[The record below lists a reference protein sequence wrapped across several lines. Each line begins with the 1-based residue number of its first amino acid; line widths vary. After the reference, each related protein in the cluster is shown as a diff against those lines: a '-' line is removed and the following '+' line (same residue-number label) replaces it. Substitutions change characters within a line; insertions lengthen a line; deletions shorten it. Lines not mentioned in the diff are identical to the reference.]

1 MLSST
6 ESQKVGKD
14 LATEQQQHTESVKMV
29 LMNLFAEQELRHRH
43 RQWTCG
49 PVGEGEGGQ
58 TECPTDIYTLLCVKQ
73 TAIGKL
79 LCSTGSSN
87 GCSVMT

>member
-1 MLSST
+1 MVPL
-6 ESQKVGKD
+6 
-14 LATEQQQHTESVKMV
+14 KM
-29 LMNLFAEQELRHRH
+29 MA
-43 RQWTCG
+43 
-49 PVGEGEGGQ
+49 EGE
-58 TECPTDIYTLLCVKQ
+58 TNRESSIDIYTLLCVKQ